1 MEAATT
7 VVAAAQHPLQ
17 ASCIGWFVLSK
28 YYRQKCKELLLLRIS
43 MDLFILYAI
52 PFIAI
57 QLNRILLYFYLCFIY
72 IVVIFIVVAVV
83 VAVVAQLI
91 A

>member
-1 MEAATT
+1 MDAATT
-7 VVAAAQHPLQ
+7 AVAAALHPLQ

-43 MDLFILYAI
+43 MDLFILNAI

-57 QLNRILLYFYLCFIY
+57 QLNRILLYFYFID
-72 IVVIFIVVAVV
+72 IVVIFIVAVV
-83 VAVVAQLI
+83 VVVVAQLI

>member
-1 MEAATT
+1 MDAATT
-7 VVAAAQHPLQ
+7 AVAAAQHPLQ

-57 QLNRILLYFYLCFIY
+57 QLNRILLLFLFYF
-72 IVVIFIVVAVV
+72 IVVIFIVAVV
-83 VAVVAQLI
+83 VVAQLI

>member
-1 MEAATT
+1 MDAATT
-7 VVAAAQHPLQ
+7 AVAAAQHPLQ
-17 ASCIGWFVLSK
+17 ASCIGRFVLSK

-57 QLNRILLYFYLCFIY
+57 QLNRILLYFYFYFIY
-72 IVVIFIVVAVV
+72 IVIFIVAAVV
-83 VAVVAQLI
+83 VVVAQLI

>member
-1 MEAATT
+1 
-7 VVAAAQHPLQ
+7 
-17 ASCIGWFVLSK
+17 
-28 YYRQKCKELLLLRIS
+28 

-57 QLNRILLYFYLCFIY
+57 QLNRILLLFLFYF
-72 IVVIFIVVAVV
+72 IVVIFIVAVV
-83 VAVVAQLI
+83 VVAQLI

>member
-1 MEAATT
+1 
-7 VVAAAQHPLQ
+7 
-17 ASCIGWFVLSK
+17 
-28 YYRQKCKELLLLRIS
+28 

-57 QLNRILLYFYLCFIY
+57 QLNRILLYFYFIY
-72 IVVIFIVVAVV
+72 IVVIFIVAAVV
-83 VAVVAQLI
+83 VVVAQLI

>member
-1 MEAATT
+1 MDAATIA
-7 VVAAAQHPLQ
+7 VVAAQPPLQ

-57 QLNRILLYFYLCFIY
+57 QLNRILLYFYFYFIY
-72 IVVIFIVVAVV
+72 IVVIFIVAVV
-83 VAVVAQLI
+83 VVVVAQLI